1 MIVGVLG
8 GAQTELEKVTLIT
21 LLKYFSERRQVKLL
35 ICDGFETD
43 CSVGSAER
51 RSFKDCWNCFLET
64 ARIAQQA
71 ELPTFFYQN
80 VKNSSFFDQEGVVIG
95 SLDHHLLRLF
105 VKARQ
110 VTLAYQPEHKNILL
124 TLNNKTVEIEILLEY
139 INALPEKTQNWPQ
152 FIVTECRKAEDLIF
166 SSL

>member
-8 GAQTELEKVTLIT
+8 GAQTELEKITLIT

-35 ICDGFETD
+35 LCDGFETD
-43 CSVGSAER
+43 CSVGSAHR
-51 RSFKDCWNCFLET
+51 RTYKDCWNCFLET
-64 ARIAQQA
+64 ARLAQQA

-80 VKNSSFFDQEGVVIG
+80 VKNSNFFDQEGVVIG
-95 SLDHHLLRLF
+95 SLEHHLLKLF

-110 VTLAYQPEHKNILL
+110 VTLRYQHELKNVLL
-124 TLNNKTVEIEILLEY
+124 TLNGKTVEIEILLEY
-139 INALPEKTQNWPQ
+139 INVLPERTKNWPQ